1 VTPRVAPEEFWHG
14 VGARPVNTP
23 ARRES
28 PGENMQPMTIA
39 DDLQKLHQLR
49 ESGAL
54 NDDEFALAK
63 ANVLNGSS
71 DVEPAWAATAEA
83 EVGPEKQ
90 DQQTR
95 QWAFILHLSVLAGF
109 LVPLAGLVV
118 PIVIWQL
125 KKYDLPGID
134 AHGKNAVNWII
145 SAIIYAVVSVP
156 LVFVII
162 GIPML
167 MALGALG
174 VVFPIIAGIKAND
187 GELWKYPMSIPFLK

>member
-1 VTPRVAPEEFWHG
+1 MPRVAPEKRCDE
-14 VGARPVNTP
+14 VAARPVNTP

-28 PGENMQPMTIA
+28 PEENLQPMTIA
-39 DDLQKLHQLR
+39 DDLQKLDQLR
-49 ESGAL
+49 GSGAL

-63 ANVLNGSS
+63 AKVLNGPS
-71 DVEPAWAATAEA
+71 DLEPAWAAIAEA
-83 EVGPEKQ
+83 DVGPEKH
-90 DQQTR
+90 DRQTR

-118 PIVIWQL
+118 PFVIWQL
-125 KKYDLPGID
+125 KKDELPGID
-134 AHGKNAVNWII
+134 AHGKNAVNWIL
-145 SAIIYAVVSVP
+145 SGMIYGVVSVL

-187 GELWKYPMSIPFLK
+187 GELWKYPMSITFLK